1 MMPYSKLLKN
11 ISLNCTLTIEQ
22 EQELISKC
30 KLLKHKKKST
40 IISVDE
46 IDEHIYFINKGIVK
60 SCISNEK
67 NEKFI
72 VSFHKAESWITDMQ
86 TYATRQPA
94 IASYICVTE
103 VESIKI
109 PLDLLED
116 LMKENLKLAHHFR
129 VLIQNRIIYNQMDR
143 FRLIS
148 LNAEERYKN
157 FLETNPSLSEKI
169 PLKDIASFLGIF
181 PESLS
186 RIRRK
191 LLGIS

>member
-11 ISLNCTLTIEQ
+11 ISLNCTLSIEQ

-60 SCISNEK
+60 SCIRNDK

-129 VLIQNRIIYNQMDR
+129 ILYNQMDR